1 MPIND
6 VPTKEHIT
14 AVVAEMLD
22 ERPSD
27 AVRLSD
33 VAKRADVAIQTIY
46 YHFGSKAR
54 LIAQAQR
61 LIYSRVSAANQR
73 QLELVEQAVENSD
86 EAAFWLALTDLLVI
100 AWSAAPSDLS
110 LGIIDVLLDVWSDTN
125 SRRDYFDMV
134 GARFNRWSAAVT
146 RAKEHGWLLEDVEV
160 DASIAVF
167 WSATFGQVFVTSS
180 QRTAIPTQQVVD
192 YIIRSV
198 RRVPAC

>member
-110 LGIIDVLLDVWSDTN
+110 LGIIDVDVYK
-125 SRRDYFDMV
+125 RQ
-134 GARFNRWSAAVT
+134 ARA
-146 RAKEHGWLLEDVEV
+146 HHL
-160 DASIAVF
+160 
-167 WSATFGQVFVTSS
+167 
-180 QRTAIPTQQVVD
+180 
-192 YIIRSV
+192 
-198 RRVPAC
+198 